1 VRFDGL
7 APSQESNHFRVIGT
21 FTVSNGSARPTVM
34 QPAKKF
40 YPQESSPIAGVDY
53 ELGFRE
59 DLYLVLGD
67 FTRDG
72 TQATVKIQVNR
83 LVSWIWIGGLIL
95 TLGTVLAILP
105 ERRKRRPPDT
115 RVKRAWPWLIPLSA
129 IPLLLLLAYGFRLNP
144 RDIPSPLVGR
154 PAAAFALTTF
164 DGQPSAW
171 KACAARSWC

>member
-1 VRFDGL
+1 AGYKVRFDGL

-21 FTVSNGSARPTVM
+21 FTVSNGRARPTVM

-72 TQATVKIQVNR
+72 AQATVKIQVNR
-83 LVSWIWIGGLIL
+83 LVSWIWIGG
-95 TLGTVLAILP
+95 GILP
-105 ERRKRRPPDT
+105 PRPGVGVPPRPRSGDRR
-115 RVKRAWPWLIPLSA
+115 IPA
-129 IPLLLLLAYGFRLNP
+129 
-144 RDIPSPLVGR
+144 
-154 PAAAFALTTF
+154 
-164 DGQPSAW
+164 
-171 KACAARSWC
+171 